1 MYFLECIFQECI
13 CGGMIPGCI
22 SYHPMHHHPA
32 KTAAS
37 NFQHWNSDEERR
49 GEERH
54 QQKWNQQEPLQNEIW
69 YEDIMDK
76 MKRDHPIKAPMDLA
90 TTHKLTLAIVNLAE
104 KRDHMRWANET
115 NCYLGLKGEGPI
127 CNKLVPIMHAAVL
140 SVRGGDGL
148 IWRKRS
154 LRRTK
159 TSQMPEKIFVVILS

>member
-1 MYFLECIFQECI
+1 MYFSRVYLWRND
-13 CGGMIPGCI
+13 
-22 SYHPMHHHPA
+22 SR
-32 KTAAS
+32 AAS
-37 NFQHWNSDEERR
+37 ATTRCITIQPKLQPAIFNIEIQMKRVR

-69 YEDIMDK
+69 YKGIMDK
-76 MKRDHPIKAPMDLA
+76 IKRDHPIKAPMDLA

-115 NCYLGLKGEGPI
+115 NCYLELKGEGPI

-159 TSQMPEKIFVVILS
+159 TSQIPEKIFFVILS